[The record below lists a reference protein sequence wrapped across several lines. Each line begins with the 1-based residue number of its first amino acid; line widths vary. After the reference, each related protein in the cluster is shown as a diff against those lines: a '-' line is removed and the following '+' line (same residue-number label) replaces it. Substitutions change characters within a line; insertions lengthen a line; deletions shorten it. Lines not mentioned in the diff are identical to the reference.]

1 MTSFTTWNLGIL
13 LCAGDFVH
21 FACFVYIA
29 AFNHFEVQIASNL
42 SVHQDFH
49 QLT

>member
-1 MTSFTTWNLGIL
+1 MGIF
-13 LCAGDFVH
+13 LCARDFVQ
-21 FACFVYIA
+21 FARFVYIA
-29 AFNHFEVQIASNL
+29 AFNDFEVQIPSNL